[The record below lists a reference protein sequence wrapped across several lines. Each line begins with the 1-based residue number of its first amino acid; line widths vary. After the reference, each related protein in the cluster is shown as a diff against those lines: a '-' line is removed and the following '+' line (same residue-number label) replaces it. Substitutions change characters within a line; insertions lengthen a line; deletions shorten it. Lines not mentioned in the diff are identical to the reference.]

1 MCELYFQSKK
11 GTKWR
16 KKSKNYHK
24 VFLCNR
30 TIFDAISEMI
40 KFFFLLFC
48 QIFTQTHVAGWKVW
62 WAASTFLLE
71 LNFAINVTK
80 IWRLGLTPFF
90 RWAEN
95 FWLTWVRIISNSS
108 VLATN
113 VMRRLLNVCS
123 CGMSSLIVFV
133 CFQDRLLWSAWS
145 WGCLLWSLAMSIVRF
160 IWKLSVV
167 LCDNHIAAYM
177 VLARSD
183 LEAFGILQTE
193 HVICNAR
200 CMTIWYLLFWKKA
213 FILRGKQNYIPNDN
227 LLDTSGIS
235 QNFSE
240 FLVGVLILWWSA
252 CDYNHITNQ
261 IHRWR
266 TTNSSCVQYEKKI
279 TLWWI

>member
-133 CFQDRLLWSAWS
+133 CFQDRLLWSA
-145 WGCLLWSLAMSIVRF
+145 CLLWSLAVSIVHF

-193 HVICNAR
+193 HVVCNAR
-200 CMTIWYLLFWKKA
+200 CITIWYLLFGKRT
-213 FILRGKQNYIPNDN
+213 FILRGKQNENINGN
-227 LLDTSGIS
+227 LLDAFTKLFF
-235 QNFSE
+235 Q
-240 FLVGVLILWWSA
+240 FLVGVLILW
-252 CDYNHITNQ
+252 
-261 IHRWR
+261 
-266 TTNSSCVQYEKKI
+266 
-279 TLWWI
+279 

>member
-1 MCELYFQSKK
+1 MCELFFQSKK
-11 GTKWR
+11 GQSDKN
-16 KKSKNYHK
+16 KKSKYYHK
-24 VFLCNR
+24 VFLCNC

-40 KFFFLLFC
+40 KFVFLLFC
-48 QIFTQTHVAGWKVW
+48 QIFTQTQVAGWKVW

-133 CFQDRLLWSAWS
+133 CFQDRLLWSA
-145 WGCLLWSLAMSIVRF
+145 CLLWSLAMSIVHF

-193 HVICNAR
+193 HVVCNAR

-227 LLDTSGIS
+227 LLDTSGVS

-240 FLVGVLILWWSA
+240 FLVGVLILW
-252 CDYNHITNQ
+252 
-261 IHRWR
+261 
-266 TTNSSCVQYEKKI
+266 
-279 TLWWI
+279 